1 MNRSD
6 WNVLTVSAFAFLTA
20 CLCGC
25 TMRNPAGP
33 SPSVPAPIVL
43 YKNRVYGPWF
53 GEALNPS
60 LASNATGGFSNA
72 VGVTDTVTGDTTV
85 LLVNV
90 GVSNGSCVSPPA
102 YFQISGASAENAS
115 AYSNGHLQF
124 DVMLGPS
131 YSGSS
136 FTIGI
141 NVPGGTACGSNPN
154 DFTVSSSTL
163 SSTTFTH
170 VSLPFSSLNVSFAA
184 VMAPLNVMATTDL
197 YLNNIQWTEN

>member
-1 MNRSD
+1 
-6 WNVLTVSAFAFLTA
+6 
-20 CLCGC
+20 
-25 TMRNPAGP
+25 
-33 SPSVPAPIVL
+33 VL
-43 YKNRVYGPWF
+43 YKNGVYGPWF
-53 GEALNPS
+53 GEALTPS

-90 GVSNGSCVSPPA
+90 GISNTSCFSSPA

-124 DVMLGPS
+124 DVMLGPN

-141 NVPGGTACGSNPN
+141 NAPSGNPCGTNPN
-154 DFTVSSSTL
+154 DFTVPSLTL

-170 VSLPFSSLNVSFAA
+170 ISLPFYSLNAYFSA
-184 VMAPLNVMATTDL
+184 VIAPLNLMATTDI